1 VLKRRNRLVS
11 SEGFAHTVRR
21 GRKAGTATV
30 VLHLVVPPRTTLP
43 RADPP
48 RADFPQADPPQVGFV
63 VSKAVGAA
71 VARNLVKRR
80 LRHVVRKRL
89 ASLPDSA
96 VLVVRALPGSAEASY
111 DTLGIDFDA
120 ALARLTG
127 RLHAPGASR

>member
-1 VLKRRNRLVS
+1 M
-11 SEGFAHTVRR
+11 
-21 GRKAGTATV
+21 
-30 VLHLVVPPRTTLP
+30 
-43 RADPP
+43 
-48 RADFPQADPPQVGFV
+48 
-63 VSKAVGAA
+63 SKAVGAA
-71 VARNLVKRR
+71 VARNLVRRR